1 VIGLILLGYHMRIY
15 IDGHYG
21 YLSGYCTTLRLYLG
35 VHNVHVD
42 TEYAEALIMSGIKV
56 QSLVFVIQSVS

>member
-1 VIGLILLGYHMRIY
+1 MRIY